1 VNRSESRPEAPAAT
15 PLDQREFHFDDK
27 DFRTIRQLIHDYA
40 GIALNDSKFEMV
52 YSRLARRM
60 RALKLKRFSDY
71 IARVT
76 GEDEEERQ
84 IFINALTTNLTAF
97 FREPHHFTILA
108 DYLRYKGIKP
118 PIVIWC
124 AACSTGEEPYSIAMT
139 LAETYGYDADVK
151 VIATDIDTEALE
163 SAANGVFPLE
173 RLEPM
178 QSFTVKQFFLKGTG
192 KNAGFARVRPELR
205 SMVRF
210 QYLNLRE
217 ERWDINER
225 LLGIFCRNVMIYFDK
240 PTQYQI
246 LQRFVPLL
254 RPEGLLFVGHSES
267 LYHANDLFRMREKTV
282 YQLTGQ
288 PDYVAGPPPPAMRA
302 TEAM

>member
-1 VNRSESRPEAPAAT
+1 MRQDVPPASAAE
-15 PLDQREFHFDDK
+15 QREFQFDDK
-27 DFRTIRQLIHDYA
+27 DFRAIRALIHDYA
-40 GIALNDSKFEMV
+40 GIALNDSKHEMV

-60 RALKLKRFSDY
+60 RALKLKRFADY

-84 IFINALTTNLTAF
+84 IFVNALTTNLTAF

-108 DYLRYKGIKP
+108 DYLNYKNIKP
-118 PIVIWC
+118 PIAIWC

-151 VIATDIDTEALE
+151 VIATDIDTEALNN
-163 SAANGVFPLE
+163 AARGVFPLE

-192 KNAGFARVRPELR
+192 NNAGFARVRPELR
-205 SMVRF
+205 RMVSF
-210 QYLNLRE
+210 QHLNLRE
-217 ERWDINER
+217 ERWNINER
-225 LLGIFCRNVMIYFDK
+225 LLAIFCRNVMIYFDK

-267 LYHANDLFRMREKTV
+267 LFHANELFRMREKTV

-288 PDYVAGPPPPAMRA
+288 PEFVVGPPPPPARE
-302 TEAM
+302 TGVV